1 MMTGTGLSEQAMP
14 LSRSADIA
22 AAGAVHDLGNLI
34 QIAASAVNIVARA
47 HDMPAERSGPLLA
60 RATASLDQAGALVR
74 HTIGAF
80 RDRAAADTS
89 IAEGIALVA
98 ALLDMRDERGLALEI
113 DLDPDLPMVR
123 CDPLGLQNAL
133 LNLVFNGRD
142 AMAGNGV
149 VRVRARATASHAEI
163 SVSDSGIGMSLATI
177 SRAFDPFFTTKS
189 DGLGGVGLP
198 MVEHFVRDAGGRVS
212 IESEPG
218 IGTTVT
224 MRLPT
229 TTSALI
235 PTEQAQ

>member
-14 LSRSADIA
+14 LARHADIA

-34 QIAASAVNIVARA
+34 QIAASAVNIVTRSR
-47 HDMPAERSGPLLA
+47 DMPAERSGSLLA
-60 RATASLDQAGALVR
+60 RATEALDHAGALVH

-80 RDRAAADTS
+80 RDRAAAATDTS
-89 IAEGIALVA
+89 IAECIALVA
-98 ALLDMRDERGLALEI
+98 ALVEVRGLALEI
-113 DLDPDLPMVR
+113 DLDPDLPIVR
-123 CDPLGLQNAL
+123 CDPLGLQNAI
-133 LNLVFNGRD
+133 LNLVFNACD
-142 AMAGNGV
+142 AMAGSGV
-149 VRVRARATASHAEI
+149 VRVRARAAAAHTEI
-163 SVSDSGIGMSLATI
+163 SVSDSGIGMSPATI

-224 MRLPT
+224 MRLPAG
-229 TTSALI
+229 ALI
-235 PTEQAQ
+235 LFPMEQAQ

>member
-1 MMTGTGLSEQAMP
+1 MMTGSGLSMQAMP
-14 LSRSADIA
+14 LSRPADIA

-34 QIAASAVNIVARA
+34 QIAASAVSIIARA

-80 RDRAAADTS
+80 RDRAAAPADTS
-89 IAEGIALVA
+89 IAESIALVA

-113 DLDPDLPMVR
+113 DLDPDLPVVR

-142 AMAGNGV
+142 AMAGEGV
-149 VRVRARATASHAEI
+149 VRVRARATAWHTEI

-198 MVEHFVRDAGGRVS
+198 MVEHFVRDAGGTVS

-218 IGTTVT
+218 VGTTVT

-229 TTSALI
+229 N
-235 PTEQAQ
+235 PREQSR